1 MPIIRRRFLQASAA
15 AAVALP
21 ARVALADKYPS
32 RPVRLIVGF
41 GAGGAPDILGRLV
54 GQWLSERLGQPFV
67 IENRVGADGNI
78 ATALVGRAA
87 PDGYTLLEVTVAN
100 PINETLN
107 PELHFARDIV
117 PIASFASAAFVL
129 VVNPSF
135 PARTVAEFVVRAKA
149 APGKLNIGS
158 PAIGTPPYL
167 SVSMLKMM
175 TGIDVL
181 QVPYHGSPAAL
192 TDLMAGRVDAALAD
206 MSALEFLSAGKLR
219 ALGVTTAARQRRVPD
234 VPTIGET
241 VPGFE
246 ASTWY
251 GLGAPKNTPADIVAQ
266 LNAATNAALAEPA
279 HVERLAGLGF
289 TVNVR
294 SQAEFAAYI
303 AAQNDKWGKV
313 IRAANI
319 KPE

>member
-1 MPIIRRRFLQASAA
+1 MPIIRRRFLQGTAA
-15 AAVALP
+15 AAFAMP
-21 ARVALADKYPS
+21 ARLALADKYPS
-32 RPVRLIVGF
+32 SPVRFVVGF
-41 GAGGAPDILGRLV
+41 GAGGAPDIVARLV
-54 GQWLSERLGQPFV
+54 GQWLAERLGQPFV
-67 IENRVGADGNI
+67 IENRIGADGNI

-107 PELHFARDIV
+107 PDLHFARDIT

-129 VVNPSF
+129 VVNPSS
-135 PARTVAEFVVRAKA
+135 ASRTLADFIARAKA

-167 SVSMLKMM
+167 SVSMLKIM

-206 MSALEFLSAGKLR
+206 MSALGYLSSGKLR
-219 ALGVTTAARQRRVPD
+219 ALGVTTAARQRRIPD
-234 VPTIGET
+234 VPSIGET
-241 VPGFE
+241 VPGYD

-251 GLGAPKNTPADIVAQ
+251 GLGAPKNTPAEIVAQ

-279 HVERLAGLGF
+279 NVEHLAGLGF
-289 TVNVR
+289 TVNTR
-294 SQAEFAAYI
+294 SQTEFAAYI
-303 AAQNDKWGKV
+303 ADQTDKWGRV
-313 IRAANI
+313 IREANI
-319 KPE
+319 KAE

>member
-1 MPIIRRRFLQASAA
+1 MPIIRRHFLQGASAA
-15 AAVALP
+15 ALAMP
-21 ARVALADKYPS
+21 ARIAFADTYPS
-32 RPVRLIVGF
+32 RPVRFIVGF
-41 GAGGAPDILGRLV
+41 GAGGAPDIVARLV

-67 IENRVGADGNI
+67 IENRIGADGNI
-78 ATALVGRAA
+78 ATQLVGRAA

-107 PELHFARDIV
+107 PDLHFERDIV
-117 PIASFASAAFVL
+117 PIASFASAPFVL

-135 PARTVAEFVVRAKA
+135 PAHTVAEFIAGAKA
-149 APGKLNIGS
+149 APGKLAIGS

-167 SVSMLKMM
+167 SVSLLKMM
-175 TGIDVL
+175 TGADIL
-181 QVPYHGSPAAL
+181 QVPYRGSPPAL
-192 TDLMAGRVDAALAD
+192 TDLMAGRLDAALSD

-234 VPTIGET
+234 VPAIGET
-241 VPGFE
+241 VPGYE

-251 GLGAPKNTPADIVAQ
+251 GLGAPKNTPAEIVAQ
-266 LNAATNAALAEPA
+266 LSAAANAALAEPA
-279 HVERLAGLGF
+279 HVEHLAGLGF
-289 TVNVR
+289 TVNRR

-303 AAQNDKWGKV
+303 AEQNDKWGKV

>member
-1 MPIIRRRFLQASAA
+1 MPIIRRRFLQGTAA
-15 AAVALP
+15 AAFAMP
-21 ARVALADKYPS
+21 ARLALADKYPS
-32 RPVRLIVGF
+32 RPVRFVVGF
-41 GAGGAPDILGRLV
+41 GAGGAPDILARLV
-54 GQWLSERLGQPFV
+54 GQWLAERLGQPFV
-67 IENRVGADGNI
+67 IENRIGADGNI

-107 PELHFARDIV
+107 PDLHFARDIT

-135 PARTVAEFVVRAKA
+135 PARTLADFIDRAKA

-167 SVSMLKMM
+167 SVSMLKIM

-206 MSALEFLSAGKLR
+206 MSALGYLSSGKLR
-219 ALGVTTAARQRRVPD
+219 ALGVTTAARQRRIPD
-234 VPTIGET
+234 VPSIGET
-241 VPGFE
+241 VPGYD

-251 GLGAPKNTPADIVAQ
+251 GLGAPKNTPAEIVAQ

-279 HVERLAGLGF
+279 HVEHLAGLGF
-289 TVNVR
+289 TVNTR
-294 SQAEFAAYI
+294 SQTEFAAYI
-303 AAQNDKWGKV
+303 AEQTDKWGKV
-313 IRAANI
+313 IRTANI

>member
-1 MPIIRRRFLQASAA
+1 MSIIRRRFLQGTAA
-15 AAVALP
+15 AAAMPL
-21 ARVALADKYPS
+21 RIALADKYPS
-32 RPVRLIVGF
+32 RPVRFIVGF
-41 GAGGAPDILGRLV
+41 GAGGAPDILARLV
-54 GQWLSERLGQPFV
+54 GQWLAERLGQPFV
-67 IENRVGADGNI
+67 IENRIGADGNI

-107 PELHFARDIV
+107 PDLHFARDIV

-129 VVNPSF
+129 VVSPSF
-135 PARTVAEFVVRAKA
+135 AAHTLAEFIASAKA
-149 APGKLNIGS
+149 APGKLSVGS

-181 QVPYHGSPAAL
+181 QVPYRGSPAAL

-219 ALGVTTAARQRRVPD
+219 ALGVTTAARQRRIPD
-234 VPTIGET
+234 VPSIGET
-241 VPGFE
+241 VPGYE

-251 GLGAPKNTPADIVAQ
+251 GLGAPRNTPGEIVAQ
-266 LNAATNAALAEPA
+266 LNAAANAALADPA
-279 HVERLAGLGF
+279 HVEHLAGLGF
-289 TVNVR
+289 TVNTR
-294 SQAEFAAYI
+294 SPAEFAAYI
-303 AAQNDKWGKV
+303 AEQTDKWGKV
-313 IRAANI
+313 IRTANI

>member
-1 MPIIRRRFLQASAA
+1 MTLVRRRFLQGTAA
-15 AAVALP
+15 AAVAMP
-21 ARVALADKYPS
+21 TRIALADKYPS
-32 RPVRLIVGF
+32 RPVRVIVGF
-41 GAGGAPDILGRLV
+41 GAGGAPDILARLV

-67 IENRVGADGNI
+67 IENRIGADGNI
-78 ATALVGRAA
+78 ATELVGRAA

-107 PELHFARDIV
+107 PNLHFARDIV

-129 VVNPSF
+129 VVNPAF
-135 PARTVAEFVVRAKA
+135 PARTLAEFIDRAKA
-149 APGKLNIGS
+149 APGKLNIGT

-167 SVSMLKMM
+167 SVSMLKLM

-206 MSALEFLSAGKLR
+206 MSALGYLSSGKLH
-219 ALGVTTAARQRRVPD
+219 ALGVTTAARQRRIPEVPS
-234 VPTIGET
+234 IGET
-241 VPGFE
+241 VQGYE

-251 GLGAPKNTPADIVAQ
+251 GLGAPKNTPAEIVAQ

-279 HVERLAGLGF
+279 HVEQLAGLGF
-289 TVNVR
+289 TVTTR
-294 SQAEFAAYI
+294 SQTEFAAYI

-313 IRAANI
+313 IRSANI
-319 KPE
+319 KLE